1 MRRLAMMLTVVAML
15 VGATAPTVL
24 ANGATDQATKEAAGW
39 GCASAVGLPAGHCIS
54 PGTVK
59 RWPEAI
65 FARGGTFQLLVFDE
79 FGNFS
84 RAEIATSQRG
94 NAKPRPFQPSPK
106 MLTPALPCMSHVS
119 MLKNLSAGASP
130 VQATTLTR
138 RVPASISRRANKRFC
153 PSGLRP

>member
-39 GCASAVGLPAGHCIS
+39 GCADAVGLPAGHCIS

-65 FARGGTFQLLVFDE
+65 IASGATFQLLVFDE

-84 RAEIATSQRG
+84 RAEIATFKASADG
-94 NAKPRPFQPSPK
+94 RP
-106 MLTPALPCMSHVS
+106 
-119 MLKNLSAGASP
+119 
-130 VQATTLTR
+130 
-138 RVPASISRRANKRFC
+138 C
-153 PSGLRP
+153 PNDPQSVDGTYWEFVTGLYVCHHRPG